1 MDIDGDEF
9 AESDYG
15 LVVDN
20 SNAAQ
25 ELNQKLD
32 MLAQAA
38 LQNQTL
44 NFSAIMKLYGSSS
57 ISEKVKIIERNE
69 QELLQRQQ
77 EAQRQQ
83 LQMEQQKIQADAQA
97 REAEMQLKDQLNQRD
112 NETKL
117 LIANINTSKQ
127 DDGIEEPEF
136 SEEARAKLLESMRQF
151 DERIQLDR
159 ERLAFDKQK
168 ADTDASIKRES
179 LRRKPKTTSK

>member
-1 MDIDGDEF
+1 M
-9 AESDYG
+9 
-15 LVVDN
+15 
-20 SNAAQ
+20 
-25 ELNQKLD
+25 
-32 MLAQAA
+32 
-38 LQNQTL
+38 
-44 NFSAIMKLYGSSS
+44 
-57 ISEKVKIIERNE
+57 
-69 QELLQRQQ
+69 
-77 EAQRQQ
+77 
-83 LQMEQQKIQADAQA
+83 KIQADAQA